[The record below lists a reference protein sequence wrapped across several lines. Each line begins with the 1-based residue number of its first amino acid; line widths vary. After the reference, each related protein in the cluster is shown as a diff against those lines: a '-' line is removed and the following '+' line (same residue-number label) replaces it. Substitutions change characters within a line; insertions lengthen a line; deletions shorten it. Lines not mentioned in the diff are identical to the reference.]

1 MVWSLW
7 LTWVLLAWSNHLIR
21 VEARWLLLKYR
32 WIRNGLIW
40 NVRILLWLMW
50 CRITWVRLMWYC
62 IWRLLSRIWGVRRW
76 GLIWIWRCTWI
87 RHCFIL
93 TVIVCWRN
101 SVVCQVNHDNKLC
114 LFGISVFDSALH
126 FLSMNSLRS
135 VYFHQNIWLHYSWG
149 NIYSTKSVLALSVIL
164 SKQQTTVLSFTRQ

>member
-1 MVWSLW
+1 MV
-7 LTWVLLAWSNHLIR
+7 
-21 VEARWLLLKYR
+21 
-32 WIRNGLIW
+32 
-40 NVRILLWLMW
+40 ILLWLIW
-50 CRITWVRLMWYC
+50 YRITWGMLMWC
-62 IWRLLSRIWGVRRW
+62 WMRRLLHRIRGVRRW

-101 SVVCQVNHDNKLC
+101 SVVCHVNHDNKLC
-114 LFGISVFDSALH
+114 LFGISVFDPALH

-149 NIYSTKSVLALSVIL
+149 KIYLTKSVLALSVIL
-164 SKQQTTVLSFTRQ
+164 SKQQITVLSFTRQ